1 MGYVPHSTHLC
12 QGLDVA
18 VFGVHKVHWAQECK
32 KFEQESGRT
41 IRKEDF
47 LLVHAHAIQR
57 TFKKETILSAWE
69 KTGLH
74 PFNPNV
80 ITPDMVAPST
90 ATSTHTL
97 QLFPAAQPTPVHWVV
112 QCMYQ
117 WMHADQPLSPAA
129 QLPLERGP
137 DSAIDPALAN
147 PPPKNL
153 SVDGLM
159 TSLWDTSVAFLTNSS
174 SVTSGDK
181 LPPFQASTGP
191 SCALLKKVAFAPMPT
206 AQKEW
211 EDIQSG
217 VVDICHRYDSAC
229 GQIVLQNGHNI
240 ALQKQLF
247 AKEHKKKKSQVHV
260 ALQKQRILTD
270 DEFMELLKL
279 AKADRAQAVAKK
291 KEQAQERK
299 AKVKWREQA
308 QIWKQKAISDHKIK
322 RCTILTKW
330 EVAKAAARAEQQHQP
345 PKPRVGK
352 RESTP
357 ETYRTFNH
365 ADWLDSD
372 SPGPAEE
379 GVEGKSDLESFFIP

>member
-12 QGLDVA
+12 QGLDVT

-41 IRKEDF
+41 VRKEDF
-47 LLVHAHAIQR
+47 LLVHACAIQQ
-57 TFKKETILSAWE
+57 TFKKEIILSAWE
-69 KTGLH
+69 KTGLC
-74 PFNPNV
+74 PFNPDV

-90 ATSTHTL
+90 AMSTHTL
-97 QLFPAAQPTPVHWVV
+97 QLFPVAQPTPVHQVV

-117 WMHADQPLSPAA
+117 WLHADQPLPPAPPA
-129 QLPLERGP
+129 VQLLLERGP

-159 TSLWDTSVAFLTNSS
+159 ASLQGTSVEFLTNPSR
-174 SVTSGDK
+174 VTSGDK

-191 SCALLKKVAFAPMPT
+191 LCALLKKVAFAPMPT

-211 EDIQSG
+211 EDVQSG
-217 VVDICHRYDSAC
+217 MVDICHRYDSAC

-240 ALQKQLF
+240 TLQKQLF
-247 AKEHKKKKSQVHV
+247 AKEHRRKKSKVHV

-270 DEFMELLKL
+270 DEFVELLKL
-279 AKADRAQAVAKK
+279 AKAEHAQAMAKK

-299 AKVKWREQA
+299 AKVKWRKEA
-308 QIWKQKAISDHKIK
+308 QIWKQKVISDHKIK
-322 RCTILTKW
+322 KGTILTEW
-330 EVAKAAARAEQQHQP
+330 EVAKAAARAEQ
-345 PKPRVGK
+345 
-352 RESTP
+352 
-357 ETYRTFNH
+357 
-365 ADWLDSD
+365 
-372 SPGPAEE
+372 
-379 GVEGKSDLESFFIP
+379 